1 MKEQLSFLVE
11 LQRLDLTLAR
21 INLKKKELPEKI
33 ARLDEEFSNSVAGL
47 EAERKKVDEIQ
58 KHHKEKEEKLKRGF
72 ESWKKTGD
80 RLSEVKTNKEYQSI
94 LKEKETI
101 ENKNSEIEDEIIAAL
116 EDLDKAR
123 DQLKSKENML
133 ETFTVQY
140 EKNKKEMEVELNIL
154 DADFS
159 TCQQKSAEL
168 GNRIRE
174 PLLKKYEIIKGVRNG
189 LAVTSVWKEVCGGCH
204 MNLPPQLYIELQRSI
219 ELMSCPNCNRII
231 YWRDQDKKDG

>member
-1 MKEQLSFLVE
+1 LKEQLSFLVE

-58 KHHKEKEEKLKRGF
+58 KHHKEKEEKLKRGL

-154 DADFS
+154 DADFL

-168 GNRIRE
+168 GKRIRE